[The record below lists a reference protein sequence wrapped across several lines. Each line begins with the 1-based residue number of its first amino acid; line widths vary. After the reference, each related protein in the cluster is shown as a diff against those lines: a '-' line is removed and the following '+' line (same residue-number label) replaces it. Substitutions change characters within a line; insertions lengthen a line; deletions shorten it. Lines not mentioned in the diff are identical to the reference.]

1 MASSEQ
7 LSIINRNGQIHTNS
21 GINTEKTFN
30 DCVNDTFF
38 KVLDTYPQYIFS
50 QKKNLKNT
58 ELVSVLTESGFCI
71 SNQTLN
77 GGSSGGC
84 SPDGGLFYII
94 CNDAT
99 VLPVF
104 IGENKWQAANQGNA
118 LERSVKNIVWFQHY
132 LVQYDYFPYLLNLNG
147 TITTIDRGTYYD
159 RISMVG
165 GFMPLNKVHV
175 RNDPA
180 TPRIRPF
187 TFLVNEKFDYAA
199 TQNAILEIVKESIG
213 YLNELGKL

>member
-1 MASSEQ
+1 MASAEQ
-7 LSIINRNGQIHTNS
+7 LSIINRDGTIHKNN

-30 DCVNDTFF
+30 DCVNDTFH
-38 KVLDTYPQYIFS
+38 KVLELYPQYRFS

-58 ELVSVLTESGFCI
+58 ELVSVLNESGFNI

-77 GGSSGGC
+77 GGTAGGC
-84 SPDGGLFYII
+84 SPDGGVYYIG
-94 CNDAT
+94 CDDAT
-99 VLPVF
+99 WLPVF

-187 TFLVNEKFDYAA
+187 TFLVNETFDYNG
-199 TQNAILEIVKESIG
+199 TQDAIMQIVKESIE
-213 YLNELGKL
+213 YLNELNKL

>member
-1 MASSEQ
+1 MASAEQ
-7 LSIINRNGQIHTNS
+7 LSIINRDGRIHINS

-30 DCVNDTFF
+30 DCVNETFNEIQNF
-38 KVLDTYPQYIFS
+38 YPQYTFS

-58 ELVSVLTESGFCI
+58 ELLSVINESGF
-71 SNQTLN
+71 SVTSQVLN
-77 GGSSGGC
+77 GGTAGGC
-84 SPDGGLFYII
+84 SPDGGVYYIT
-94 CNDAT
+94 CNDDLR
-99 VLPVF
+99 LPVF

-132 LVQYDYFPYLLNLNG
+132 LVKYDYFPYLLNLNG
-147 TITTIDRGTYYD
+147 TITTIDRGSYYD

-175 RNDPA
+175 RSDTA

-187 TFLVNEKFDYAA
+187 TFLVNEKFDY
-199 TQNAILEIVKESIG
+199 NAVQAVILQIVKESIG
-213 YLNELGKL
+213 YLNEISKL

>member
-1 MASSEQ
+1 MASAEQ
-7 LSIINRNGQIHTNS
+7 LSINNRNGRIQINNE
-21 GINTEKTFN
+21 INTEKTFN

-38 KVLDTYPQYIFS
+38 KVLELYPQYNFY

-58 ELVSVLTESGFCI
+58 ELVSVLAESGFNV
-71 SNQTLN
+71 SNQILN
-77 GGSSGGC
+77 GGASGGC
-84 SPDGGLFYII
+84 SPDGGLYYIG

-99 VLPVF
+99 WLPVF

-118 LERSVKNIVWFQHY
+118 LERSVKNLVWFQHY

-175 RNDPA
+175 KNDPA

-187 TFLVNEKFDYAA
+187 TFLVNETFDYDV
-199 TQNAILEIVKESIG
+199 TQNAIMQIVKEAIE
-213 YLNELGKL
+213 YLNELSKL